1 MIIIRAF
8 RGQKNSLIEVNISI
22 NDLMLLFRWGGIW
35 GKHMKSPQFKD
46 VHEGQKL
53 NHLPGTFN
61 IGRKDRLWK
70 NYQRLRLKFGKEEFS
85 FLPRTF
91 LLPSESKLLRR
102 VWERRGCRAKWIVK
116 PPALARGTGIK
127 VTYNSY
133 GRNKAKTTKNIICT
147 KHQFFHIQH
156 RNVLYLFVQL

>member
-1 MIIIRAF
+1 MLIIRNF
-8 RGQKNSLIEVNISI
+8 S
-22 NDLMLLFRWGGIW
+22 FRWGGIW

-46 VHEGQKL
+46 INEGQKI

-70 NYQRLRLKFGKEEFS
+70 NYQRLRHKFGKKEFA

-91 LLPSESKLLRR
+91 LLPSETKLLRR
-102 VWERRGCRAKWIVK
+102 AWERRGCRAKWIVK

-127 VTYNSY
+127 V
-133 GRNKAKTTKNIICT
+133 C
-147 KHQFFHIQH
+147 
-156 RNVLYLFVQL
+156 

>member
-8 RGQKNSLIEVNISI
+8 RGEKNSLIEVNISI
-22 NDLMLLFRWGGIW
+22 NDLILLFRWGGIW

-102 VWERRGCRAKWIVK
+102 VWEKRGCRAKWIVK

-127 VTYNSY
+127 VTYNLWKEY
-133 GRNKAKTTKNIICT
+133 IKNIFRNTI
-147 KHQFFHIQH
+147 HFH
-156 RNVLYLFVQL
+156 YP

>member
-1 MIIIRAF
+1 
-8 RGQKNSLIEVNISI
+8 
-22 NDLMLLFRWGGIW
+22 
-35 GKHMKSPQFKD
+35 MKSAQFKD
-46 VHEGQKL
+46 IHEGQKI

-91 LLPSESKLLRR
+91 LLPSETKLLRR

-127 VTYNSY
+127 VSKYAGSQIILMIFQEYIEINVY
-133 GRNKAKTTKNIICT
+133 WRIGLKA
-147 KHQFFHIQH
+147 
-156 RNVLYLFVQL
+156 VVGY